1 MIQDLGEIE
10 LLRGNLNVLFFPLD
24 KSDGSA
30 EQAKVIVGVVVG
42 LFIAAALVGLIYWL
56 YIKKS
61 R

>member
-1 MIQDLGEIE
+1 MFC
-10 LLRGNLNVLFFPLD
+10 FFLD
-24 KSDGSA
+24 KNDGSA

-42 LFIAAALVGLIYWL
+42 LMMGAALVGLIYWL